1 LDSNSISARTF
12 PIAGFVALCA
22 KLHLHGN
29 RKTGCWRVGGGE
41 GGAREDE
48 TLLSPPDLGEG
59 LANLCQVKGH
69 WDPEIKEGQRG
80 LLEWEIFIVLNINT
94 NVSKKRN

>member
-1 LDSNSISARTF
+1 MATGKQD
-12 PIAGFVALCA
+12 AGGWEGV
-22 KLHLHGN
+22 
-29 RKTGCWRVGGGE
+29 R